1 MPIDEPV
8 TSSDRIAETAGPR
21 GRDAVRDYV
30 ALDRALTRL
39 ETLSPAR
46 SAELRLHLTRA
57 RATYLRRGDAGHP
70 AYVEAL
76 ALLGSATASALLE
89 VEPGDAT
96 STVASAAATPTR

>member
-1 MPIDEPV
+1 MPIDEPA
-8 TSSDRIAETAGPR
+8 TSIDRTADAAGPQ
-21 GRDAVRDYV
+21 GQDAVREYV

-46 SAELRLHLTRA
+46 SAELRLQLNRA
-57 RATYLRRGDAGHP
+57 RATYLRRGDAGHA

-96 STVASAAATPTR
+96 SAVPSAASPTR